1 MKQMHGL
8 TSGGRMPVAAI
19 EAYAHGQTIKARPI
33 ETEAHAVKQHGGK
46 PHLPSAIPI
55 GKSNGFV
62 RTHRT
67 ISFDGLQ
74 DGARPRTVFIGR
86 VIR

>member
-1 MKQMHGL
+1 MNQIHGL
-8 TSGGRMPVAAI
+8 TSGGRVPVAAI
-19 EAYAHGQTIKARPI
+19 EAYAHGQTIKARSI
-33 ETEAHAVKQHGGK
+33 ETETHAAKQHGRK

-74 DGARPRTVFIGR
+74 AGARPGVVFIGR